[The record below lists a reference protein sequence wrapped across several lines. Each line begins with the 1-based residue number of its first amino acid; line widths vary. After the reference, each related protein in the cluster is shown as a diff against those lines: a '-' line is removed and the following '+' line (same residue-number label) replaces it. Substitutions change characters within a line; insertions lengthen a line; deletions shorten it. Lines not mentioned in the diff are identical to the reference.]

1 MTIQVSISP
10 GASHQ
15 LNHKEI
21 DTIHESFHLHF
32 IAKDEDCRKLWTISA
47 RDEFGDLK
55 RYKSIQQA
63 LIDATEKMA
72 TYSLK

>member
-10 GASHQ
+10 GASHR
-15 LNHKEI
+15 LNHKL
-21 DTIHESFHLHF
+21 DTIYESFHLHF

-47 RDEFGDLK
+47 RDEFRDLK

-63 LIDATEKMA
+63 LMDATEKMA
-72 TYSLK
+72 TYIT